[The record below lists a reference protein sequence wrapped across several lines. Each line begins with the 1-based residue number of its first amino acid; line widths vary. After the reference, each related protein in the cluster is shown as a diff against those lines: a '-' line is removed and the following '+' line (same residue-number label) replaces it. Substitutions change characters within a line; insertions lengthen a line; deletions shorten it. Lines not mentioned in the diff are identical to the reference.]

1 MTGSVQRAPRAFF
14 GVDPRIL
21 ARRLIGQR
29 LVRRLNDGTRLS
41 GLIVETEAYCGPADR
56 AAHSFGGHR
65 SERNESMYGEPGTAY
80 VYFTY
85 GMHHCVN
92 VVCGRGGHPVAV
104 LLRALGPVEGID
116 AMRAHR
122 ERGKP
127 LRDRDLCS
135 GPGKLC
141 EALAIDRDL
150 DGEDLVSGRRI
161 WIERVRARAYPA
173 SALTNAARVG
183 VESAGDWAGKPLR
196 WCLTASEHV
205 SRKAMGSGE

>member
-1 MTGSVQRAPRAFF
+1 
-14 GVDPRIL
+14 
-21 ARRLIGQR
+21 
-29 LVRRLNDGTRLS
+29 VRRLDNGTRLS
-41 GLIVETEAYCGPADR
+41 GIIVETEAYCGHPDR
-56 AAHSFGGHR
+56 AAHSYNGHR
-65 SERNESMYGEPGTAY
+65 SARNESMYGEPGTAY

-92 VVCGRGGHPVAV
+92 VVCGRADHPVAV
-104 LLRALGPVEGID
+104 LLRALEPDEGID

-122 ERGKP
+122 TGRSSRA

-141 EALAIDRDL
+141 AALAIDRDL
-150 DGEDLVSGRRI
+150 DGEDLVSGKRL
-161 WIERVRARAYPA
+161 WVELVRARAYPA

-196 WCLTASEHV
+196 WYLTASGHV
-205 SRKAMGSGE
+205 SRRGTRHKAQVTRRPGRGGGP